1 MKIVV
6 LHGSPKGDISVTM
19 QYILFLQKQF
29 PGHTF
34 TVLQIAQ
41 QIRQLE
47 EDQNKF
53 ADIIRQVGQADGILW
68 SFPLYF
74 FLVPAQYKRFI
85 ELIRERQAE
94 GAFHNKYAAAL
105 TTSINFFDHTAHNYI
120 HAVADD
126 LGMKYC
132 GGYSAAMRDLLQTAE
147 QERLTLFAR
156 NFFDAIA
163 GNYAAARTYPPLT
176 AVTQTYTPGP
186 HHPVVNPDGQKIL
199 VIHDALPEQT
209 NLNHML
215 TAYAS
220 LFSQKPEVVNLRELS
235 IKGGCLGC
243 IRCGYDNHCIYA
255 GKDDLI
261 DFFNNKVKKADI
273 IIIAGAIQD
282 RYLSSVWK
290 TFFDRS
296 FFNNH
301 VPVFKGKQL
310 GFIISGPLAQLANL
324 RQIAEAYSEL
334 QEANLNGIVTDEPK
348 LSATIDT
355 LLYQLAAT
363 GVAAASQ
370 HYIKPPTFLSIG
382 GHKIFRD
389 AIWGHLRFPFIA
401 DHRYYQ
407 QNGRYDFPHRQYASR
422 LQSML
427 LSFAAKIPAV
437 RHKLYSEQTKMHMI
451 RPYQK
456 LFRQP

>member
-6 LHGSPKGDISVTM
+6 LHGSPKGDVSVTM

-29 PGHTF
+29 PRHTF

-41 QIRQLE
+41 QIGLIE
-47 EDQNKF
+47 KTPSKF
-53 ADIIRQVGQADGILW
+53 DEIIGQIEQTDGILW

-85 ELIRERQAE
+85 ELIGERQAE
-94 GAFHNKYAAAL
+94 RAFHNKYAAAL
-105 TTSINFFDHTAHNYI
+105 TTSIHFFDHTAHNYI

-132 GGYSAAMRDLLQTAE
+132 GGYSAAMQDLLQKAE
-147 QERLTLFAR
+147 QERLTLFIR

-163 GNYAAARTYPPLT
+163 GSYVTSKVYFPLT
-176 AVTQTYTPGP
+176 AATHAYSPGP
-186 HHPVVNPDGQKIL
+186 SHPPVSADGQKVL

-209 NLNHML
+209 NLNRML
-215 TAYAS
+215 TTYAS
-220 LFSQKPEVVNLRELS
+220 LLSPNPDIVNLRDLA
-235 IKGGCLGC
+235 IKGGCRGC
-243 IRCGYDNHCIYA
+243 IRCAYDNHCIYSNQ
-255 GKDDLI
+255 DDFI
-261 DFFNNKVKKADI
+261 DFFDRKVKKADI

-290 TFFDRS
+290 IFFDRS

-324 RQIAEAYSEL
+324 RQIIEAYSEL
-334 QEANLNGIVTDEPK
+334 QEANLTGIVTDEPES
-348 LSATIDT
+348 SAQIDA
-355 LLYQLAAT
+355 LLYQLATA
-363 GVAAASQ
+363 GISAASQ
-370 HYIKPPTFLSIG
+370 RYSKPPTFLSIG

-389 AIWGHLRFPFIA
+389 AVWGRLRFPFIA
-401 DHRYYQ
+401 DHRYYR
-407 QNGRYDFPHRQYASR
+407 QNGRYDFPHRHYASR
-422 LQSML
+422 LQNAL
-427 LSFAAKIPAV
+427 LSLLARIPSV
-437 RHKLYSEQTKMHMI
+437 RRRLYSEQTKVFMI
-451 RPYQK
+451 QPYQK
-456 LFRQP
+456 VLKRL